1 MQFVFFAAAALILIL
16 IKILYYLEHKSQ
28 NHKIRFSLMNK
39 AGKQF

>member
-28 NHKIRFSLMNK
+28 NHKISFLLMNK